1 MKRKLVAG
9 LLAVVLTL
17 GTLTGCG
24 SSEGAKGET
33 APAAEGSAD
42 AAEAETAD
50 TAEAENAESA
60 SGEREKVVFWYS
72 HTNEEG
78 KAFEETIKAF
88 NESQDKY
95 EVEGLSVMDKQKIIV
110 ALAGSEAPDVVEVSN
125 QDIIAYANSGL
136 VESISDMAEADGYD
150 LGSIYAAQALD
161 SNAVGDVVYGVP
173 FASQIIQMFYNKDI
187 LEEIGYSEPPKTM
200 EELYEMAEKATE
212 VDADGNITRLGYP
225 LFPLASARQELI
237 YAFGG
242 RWWSEDGQTL
252 TPDDPLILDSLNMN
266 MKFRE
271 KYGVEKVQAFVAS
284 ANTNRYTENDMFF
297 AGRQL
302 FRFDG
307 PWLATMAADW
317 GPDVNYGVALMP
329 GTEANPDLLGSSRY
343 ETNSL
348 GIPVVANNK
357 AGAWEFAKFF
367 TNSEATKETL
377 MAIGNLPTTLELYE
391 DPDILGM
398 PNFEVFVEALKTENG
413 VQYPKIADLAKYT
426 SLIEEY
432 LDYVYNGIKT
442 PEEAMSEL
450 AEQAKILQ

>member
-1 MKRKLVAG
+1 MKKKLIASF
-9 LLAVVLTL
+9 LAAMMVMGSLA
-17 GTLTGCG
+17 GCG
-24 SSEGAKGET
+24 S
-33 APAAEGSAD
+33 D
-42 AAEAETAD
+42 
-50 TAEAENAESA
+50 
-60 SGEREKVVFWYS
+60 SGEADNQEKSEAKKTEESGEKEKVVFWYS
-72 HTNEEG
+72 HTSEEA
-78 KAFEETIKAF
+78 KAFEQAIKDF

-110 ALAGSEAPDVVEVSN
+110 ALSGSDAPDVVEVSN
-125 QDIIAYANSGL
+125 QDILSYANSGL
-136 VESISDMAEADGYD
+136 VESVSDLAKEDGYD
-150 LGSIYAAQALD
+150 LESIYSKQALE
-161 SNAVGDVVYGVP
+161 SNSVEEQVYGVP

-212 VDADGNITRLGYP
+212 VDADGNITQLGYP

-237 YAFGG
+237 YSFGG
-242 RWWSEDGQTL
+242 RWWSEDGKTL

-297 AGRQL
+297 AGKQL

-317 GPDVNYGVALMP
+317 GPDVNYGVALTP
-329 GTEANPDLLGSSRY
+329 GTEANPELQGTSRY

-357 AGAWEFAKFF
+357 EGAWEFAKFF
-367 TNSEATKETL
+367 TNSETTKNTL
-377 MAIGNLPTTLELYE
+377 MEIGNLPTTLELYD
-391 DPDILGM
+391 DPDILAM
-398 PNFEVFVEALKTENG
+398 PNYEVFIEALKKENG
-413 VQYPKIADLAKYT
+413 VQYPKIADLAKYN

-442 PEEAMSEL
+442 PEDAMKEL
-450 AEQAKILQ
+450 AEQAKLLQ